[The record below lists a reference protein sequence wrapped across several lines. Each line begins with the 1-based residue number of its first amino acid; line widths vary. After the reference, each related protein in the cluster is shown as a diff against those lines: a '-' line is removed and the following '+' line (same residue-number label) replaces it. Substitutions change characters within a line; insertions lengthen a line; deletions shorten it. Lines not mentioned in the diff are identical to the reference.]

1 MWPGSGAGVGLIAG
15 QPYWKA
21 QQSSKD
27 HLVLGMEHGTI
38 IITTEARWK
47 CVKLLKR

>member
-21 QQSSKD
+21 TAEFKGSPGPGNGTWD
-27 HLVLGMEHGTI
+27 HHHHHRGKMEVCEI
-38 IITTEARWK
+38 A
-47 CVKLLKR
+47 